1 MEPRRT
7 HLLADKRGISTSE
20 YAVLFVLI
28 VVGLVGAWKA
38 LNNRMNEHVTSSA
51 NRLDAVLS
59 VPAPAPGA
67 ARAAVPAESQPEAD
81 TPRRPSGAAR

>member
-7 HLLADKRGISTSE
+7 HPLADKRGISTIE

-38 LNNRMNEHVTSSA
+38 LNNRMNEHVTSRA
-51 NRLDAVLS
+51 NRLDAVQH
-59 VPAPAPGA
+59 VPAAEAATAAGA
-67 ARAAVPAESQPEAD
+67 ALPSQPAGKPD
-81 TPRRPSGAAR
+81 AKAP